1 MSSESETSDLLNS
14 LSQRINAIH
23 QRILDP
29 AQSIKPD
36 LFGEVKNLRDRT
48 ETLETNE
55 VIAEFLQK
63 SKTLLESAEGYDLG
77 NFKTKESL
85 ILSSE
90 DMIKEQITQ
99 FEELKNLEQYINSES
114 FQAVPQLSKSIAELK
129 PLHLD
134 QLQDASVIDTR
145 LQDLIFRY
153 NEIALLMSEKFTY
166 WDAQLTK
173 WENQTG
179 QTTPV

>member
-114 FQAVPQLSKSIAELK
+114 FQGTTLS
-129 PLHLD
+129 
-134 QLQDASVIDTR
+134 
-145 LQDLIFRY
+145 
-153 NEIALLMSEKFTY
+153 
-166 WDAQLTK
+166 
-173 WENQTG
+173 G
-179 QTTPV
+179 